1 MRWLPLLGA
10 VLIGVAGARSLEAQ
24 QDAVRFEIA
33 NVGDSTFS
41 FAVGQNDWVRR
52 GRRGIA
58 VDPRQRDVLV
68 ARFLVI
74 GVDTGWATAL
84 ITGQRTPI
92 TTDHVALL
100 RRPRLPLLRQEA
112 FWVGTVTGGLVG
124 FLLSVVLT
132 D

>member
-1 MRWLPLLGA
+1 MRWLPLVSA
-10 VLIGVAGARSLEAQ
+10 VLIGVAGARPLEAQ

-33 NVGDSTFS
+33 KVGDSTFS
-41 FAVGQNDWVRR
+41 FVVGGNDWVKP

-58 VDPRQRDVLV
+58 VDPRQRDALI

-92 TTDHVALL
+92 ATHHVALL
-100 RRPRLPLLRQEA
+100 RRPRVSLVRQGA
-112 FWVGTVTGGLVG
+112 FWVGAVTGSVAG
-124 FLLSVVLT
+124 FLLSLVLR